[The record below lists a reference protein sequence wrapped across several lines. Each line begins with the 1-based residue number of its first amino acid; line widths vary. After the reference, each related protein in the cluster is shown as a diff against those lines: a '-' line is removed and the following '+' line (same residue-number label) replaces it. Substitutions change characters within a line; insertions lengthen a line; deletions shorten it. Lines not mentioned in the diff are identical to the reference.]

1 MRVVVVNDRASI
13 NGGATKV
20 AIMTAIALARRG
32 IETHFFSG
40 IGPIGPELLAEPR
53 VSITCL
59 DAQPYMDRRNKLEGA
74 IRGIWDRVA
83 ARRFGELLDRLDPA
97 DTVVHIHTFRDA
109 LSTSVAHLALARG
122 FVTIYTAHD
131 YTLGCPYRGF
141 FDFRD
146 NRICHLRG
154 LSLPCLGRRCNRGA
168 YVKKLWFYASQWVFA
183 KVARIPSRLSHV
195 IFLSNLSEEVL
206 RPYIAAA
213 TRHSRIANPFDFQAS
228 PRRRV
233 GPDSPFLFVGALHS
247 GKDPVTAARAAAQ
260 LGTPI
265 VFVGEGEEEAAI
277 REANPDAEITGW
289 LPPAEVAARM
299 RSARALLFPSIWYE
313 AQPLTTM
320 EAAACGLAT
329 LAADASAA
337 VEQLEQLGAGE
348 VFPAGD
354 VAALAGGMQRYL
366 DDEFASS
373 EGERARQG
381 FNGLRRTEDSYVD
394 DVVRLYGAELKARA
408 TKPQPA

>member
-20 AIMTAIALARRG
+20 AIMTATALARRG

-40 IGPIGPELLAEPR
+40 IGPIGPELRAEPR
-53 VSITCL
+53 VSVTCL
-59 DAQPYMDRRNKLEGA
+59 GAQPYMDRRNKVQGA

-146 NRICHLRG
+146 RRICHLRG
-154 LSLPCLGRRCNRGA
+154 LSLPCLARRCNRGA
-168 YVKKLWFYASQWVFA
+168 YAKKLWFYASQWVFS
-183 KVARIPSRLSHV
+183 KVARIPHRLSHV
-195 IFLSNLSEEVL
+195 IFLSNLSENVL
-206 RPYIAAA
+206 RPYIAAS

-228 PRRRV
+228 PPRRV
-233 GPDSPFLFVGALHS
+233 GPESPFLFVGALHS

-260 LGTPI
+260 LGAPI
-265 VFVGEGEEEAAI
+265 VFVGEGEEESAI
-277 REANPDAEITGW
+277 RAANPAAEITGW
-289 LPPAEVAARM
+289 LAPDDVAVRM

-337 VEQLEQLGAGE
+337 VEQIEQLGAGE

-354 VAALAGGMQRYL
+354 APALAERMKRYL
-366 DDEFASS
+366 DDDFASS
-373 EGERARQG
+373 EGERARQA
-381 FNGLRRTEDSYVD
+381 FNALRRTEDSYVD
-394 DVVRLYGAELKARA
+394 DVLGLYESELRRQEPKRL
-408 TKPQPA
+408 